1 MNIETQLNN
10 IKTKKVLVV
19 GDIMLDKYF
28 FGEATRLSPEAP
40 IPILHKTRET
50 VVLGGAANV
59 ARNLVRAKQNVWT
72 MSVIGDDDEGKQ
84 LKSILEENKIN
95 TELLISDKI
104 RVTTVKTRMI
114 GPGNAQMLRLDVE
127 DTTPISEELSN
138 KMIKQFENKVKD
150 FDIIVISDYKKGVLS
165 VENTSKLIEIANKYN
180 KKTLID
186 TKEPSY
192 AKYRNAFLIKP
203 NKNELQNL
211 TKMSVNNDEEIVKAA
226 QELRKQTN
234 AKYVLATRGKEGM
247 TLVGENSFQH
257 IRGVSKEVYDVSG
270 AGDTVISYLAVGLAN
285 NFDITDTARLSN
297 IASSIEVSKMG
308 TYAVSVEEIK
318 QHISKENEVSYDNK
332 IVEVDELV
340 KILQDEREKGKKV
353 VFTNGCFDI
362 FHVGHARYLKQ
373 ASTYGDILIVGVNSD
388 ASVKRLKG
396 PERPIISEKER
407 MELLADLQCVSYVV
421 KFSEDTPYELIKKI
435 QPDIITKGGDYK
447 PEDVV
452 GKDIVEQK
460 GGKVVICNLI
470 EGKST
475 TNIITKIKKLIL
487 FQNGLDYKKGF

>member
-28 FGEATRLSPEAP
+28 FGEAKRLSPEAP
-40 IPILHKTRET
+40 VPVLHKTKET

-59 ARNLVRAKQNVWT
+59 ARNLVRARQDVSI
-72 MSVIGDDDEGKQ
+72 MSVIGNDEEGKM
-84 LKSILEENKIN
+84 LKSILEDNKIH
-95 TELLISDKI
+95 TEMLMIEKT

-114 GPGNAQMLRLDVE
+114 GQSNAQMLRLDVE
-127 DTTPISEELSN
+127 DTTPISEEISD
-138 KMIKQFENKVKD
+138 KMIKKYEEKIKE
-150 FDIIVISDYKKGVLS
+150 FDIIIISDYKKGLLNVT
-165 VENTSKLIEIANKYN
+165 NTAKLIEIANKYN
-180 KKTLID
+180 KITLID

-192 AKYRNAFLIKP
+192 AKYKNAYLIKP
-203 NKNELQNL
+203 NLEELKSL

-226 QELRKQTN
+226 NELRVQTG
-234 AKYVLATRGKEGM
+234 AKYVLATRSKDGM
-247 TLVGENSFQH
+247 TLVGENGFQH
-257 IRGVSKEVYDVSG
+257 IRGISREVYDVSG

-285 NFDITDTARLSN
+285 NFEIEDTARLSN

-308 TYAVSVEEIK
+308 TYAVSIEEIK
-318 QHISKENEVSYDNK
+318 ESINKENDVVYENK
-332 IVEVDELV
+332 VLSVDKLVE
-340 KILQDEREKGKKV
+340 ILKQEREKGKKI

-362 FHVGHARYLKQ
+362 FHVGHSRYLRQ
-373 ASTYGDILIVGVNSD
+373 ASTYGDILVVGVNSD

-396 PERPIISEKER
+396 PERPIISEEER

-421 KFSEDTPYELIKKI
+421 KFDEDTPYELIKKLE
-435 QPDIITKGGDYK
+435 PDIITKGGDYK

-452 GKDIVEQK
+452 GKDLVEAR
-460 GGKVVICNLI
+460 GGKVVICKLV

-475 TNIITKIKKLIL
+475 TNIITKIREINK
-487 FQNGLDYKKGF
+487 